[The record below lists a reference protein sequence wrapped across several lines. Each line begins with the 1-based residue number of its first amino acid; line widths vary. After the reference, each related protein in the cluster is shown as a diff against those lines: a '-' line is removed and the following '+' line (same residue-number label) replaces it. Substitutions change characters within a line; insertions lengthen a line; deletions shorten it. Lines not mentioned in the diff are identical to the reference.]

1 MLTTPNPHKQYVFLN
16 FTANLWLAHGA
27 ALSSVLPLDM
37 VLTWLVYRP
46 TVRRAHT
53 GSDMCWVS
61 AQRPKIR
68 LLIHQTADSAVW
80 TAHTF
85 VVHTRNRWLL
95 FTTRLVWWLLAAELA
110 FLRRRL
116 EPRVPQ
122 NPQTYKYWAC
132 SSRTGNIKKT
142 VSKSVERSETKTGIR
157 PKRMNF
163 LYLYVK
169 LKARGPNPALLIIL
183 SGPPELTLEH
193 GCLKMKL
200 KW

>member
-16 FTANLWLAHGA
+16 FTANLWLVHGA
-27 ALSSVLPLDM
+27 ALLSVLPLDM

-61 AQRPKIR
+61 ARRPKIR
-68 LLIHQTADSAVW
+68 LLIHQTAHSAVW

-132 SSRTGNIKKT
+132 SSRTGNIKKN
-142 VSKSVERSETKTGIR
+142 SFQKCWKKRDQNWYKTKKDEFST
-157 PKRMNF
+157 
-163 LYLYVK
+163 YVK
-169 LKARGPNPALLIIL
+169 LKARGPNPDLLIIL